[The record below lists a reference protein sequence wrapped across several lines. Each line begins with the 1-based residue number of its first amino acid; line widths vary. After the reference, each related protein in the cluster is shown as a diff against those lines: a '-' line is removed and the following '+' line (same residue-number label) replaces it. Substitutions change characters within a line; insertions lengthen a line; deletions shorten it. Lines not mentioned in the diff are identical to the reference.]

1 MRAEIVSKMII
12 PNVDE
17 VSREH
22 FMRIF
27 KRSVLVLILLIVSI
41 ILVNEKE
48 KVIQLIDHP
57 IERMSVV
64 GQFKYLD
71 SELLKEHVSR
81 FVGEGFLS
89 ADLESMKQ
97 FIELLP
103 WVYQVRVSRV
113 WPGEINVVIEE
124 QVAVSYWNNEGFINA
139 QGQLFIPQKVDMTL
153 PIPALGYEGLLE
165 DQDRL
170 DMFKL
175 FQYIQQEL
183 MISNLEAVQLK
194 QSLRGAWEVTLSNG
208 VGVALGHIDLASEAR
223 RSLDDKLERVG
234 KLFMAKSN
242 IAIENIEKLDTRYP
256 NGIAVQWKEKPEN
269 KN

>member
-1 MRAEIVSKMII
+1 VKAETVSKMII

-17 VSREH
+17 LAREH

-27 KRSVLVLILLIVSI
+27 KRSVLVLILLIM
-41 ILVNEKE
+41 LVVLINEKE
-48 KVIQLIDHP
+48 KIIQLIDHP

-64 GQFKYLD
+64 GKFSYLD
-71 SELLKEHVSR
+71 TESLKEHISR

-124 QVAVSYWNNEGFINA
+124 QVAVSYWNKKGFINA

-153 PIPALGYEGLLE
+153 SIPKLSYQGLLE
-165 DQDRL
+165 DQERL
-170 DMFKL
+170 DIFKL

-183 MISNLEAVQLK
+183 KISNLEAIQLK
-194 QSLRGAWEVTLSNG
+194 QSLRGAWEVSLSNG
-208 VGVALGHIDLASEAR
+208 VDVVLGQIDLTNNIR
-223 RSLDDKLERVG
+223 KSLDDKLERVG
-234 KLFMAKSN
+234 KLFMVKTN
-242 IAIENIEKLDTRYP
+242 IALENIEKLDTRYP
-256 NGIAVQWKEKPEN
+256 NGIAVQWKETLEN

>member
-1 MRAEIVSKMII
+1 MKAGTVSKMII
-12 PNVDE
+12 PSVDE
-17 VSREH
+17 AAREH
-22 FMRIF
+22 FIRMF
-27 KRSVLVLILLIVSI
+27 KKSVLVLILLIASVVLI
-41 ILVNEKE
+41 NEKE

-64 GQFKYLD
+64 GQFSFLD

-153 PIPALGYEGLLE
+153 PIPVLGYQGLLE
-165 DQDRL
+165 DRDRL
-170 DMFKL
+170 EMFEL

-183 MISNLEAVQLK
+183 IKSNLEAAQLK
-194 QSLRGAWEVTLSNG
+194 QNLRGAWEVTLSNG
-208 VGVALGHIDLASEAR
+208 IGVALGHIELANDNR
-223 RSLDDKLERVG
+223 KSLDDKLERVG

-256 NGIAVQWKEKPEN
+256 NGIAVQWKEKLEN